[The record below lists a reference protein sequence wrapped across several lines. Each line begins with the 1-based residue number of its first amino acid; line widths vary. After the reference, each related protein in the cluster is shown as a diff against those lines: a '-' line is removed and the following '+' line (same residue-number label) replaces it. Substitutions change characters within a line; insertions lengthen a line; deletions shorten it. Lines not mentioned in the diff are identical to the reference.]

1 MQIIVNGETKKI
13 ESEINLCELLKKL
26 DLPTDRIAIE
36 LNKSVVRKKDWEAV
50 KVADSDKIEIIHF
63 VGGG

>member
-1 MQIIVNGETKKI
+1 MQIIVNGETKQI
-13 ESEINLCELLKKL
+13 ERELNLQELLGKL
-26 DLPTDRIAIE
+26 ELPTERIAIE
-36 LNKSVVRKKDWEAV
+36 LNKTVVRKKDWETV